1 MVVLALGG
9 RKVGKDQIHGVLWCS
24 HQNCTPTW
32 TLDLKAARNMRRVR
46 VFLEI
51 LSIGGVLPAG
61 LKHAAALDS
70 ARA

>member
-1 MVVLALGG
+1 M
-9 RKVGKDQIHGVLWCS
+9 LWCS